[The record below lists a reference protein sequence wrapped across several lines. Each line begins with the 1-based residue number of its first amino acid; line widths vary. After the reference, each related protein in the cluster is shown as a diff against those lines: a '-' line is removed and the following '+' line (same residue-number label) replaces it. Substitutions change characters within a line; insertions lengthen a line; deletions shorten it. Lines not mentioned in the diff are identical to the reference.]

1 MKVNEQQSKQLGNKT
16 INVKKE
22 EGKATAKKRSQ
33 KRKKKK
39 KKGVIHFNQSLR
51 SKRTGCAISH
61 LLLLVAFPFQEK
73 RRRKQSNAIIFFL

>member
-1 MKVNEQQSKQLGNKT
+1 MNNNQSNWVTKQLML
-16 INVKKE
+16 
-22 EGKATAKKRSQ
+22 
-33 KRKKKK
+33 KKKK
-39 KKGVIHFNQSLR
+39 ERQQQKNEVKKKKGGVIHFNQSLR

>member
-39 KKGVIHFNQSLR
+39 KKRGSSILIKVYVQSVQDAPSL
-51 SKRTGCAISH
+51 ISCF
-61 LLLLVAFPFQEK
+61 LLLSLSKKKEEENNPMQ
-73 RRRKQSNAIIFFL
+73 

>member
-1 MKVNEQQSKQLGNKT
+1 MNNNQSNWVTKQLMLKKKKERQQQKNE
-16 INVKKE
+16 VKKE
-22 EGKATAKKRSQ
+22 KR
-33 KRKKKK
+33 KK

-73 RRRKQSNAIIFFL
+73 RKENNPMQ

>member
-22 EGKATAKKRSQ
+22 EGKATAKKRS
-33 KRKKKK
+33 KKKK
-39 KKGVIHFNQSLR
+39 GGVIHFNQSLR

-73 RRRKQSNAIIFFL
+73 RKENNPMQ

>member
-22 EGKATAKKRSQ
+22 EGKATAKKRS
-33 KRKKKK
+33 KKKRK

-73 RRRKQSNAIIFFL
+73 RKENNPMQ

>member
-33 KRKKKK
+33 KRKEKKK
-39 KKGVIHFNQSLR
+39 RGSSILIKVYVQSVQEAPSL
-51 SKRTGCAISH
+51 ISC
-61 LLLLVAFPFQEK
+61 AFPFQEK

>member
-22 EGKATAKKRSQ
+22 EGKATAKIRSQ
-33 KRKKKK
+33 KRKEK

-51 SKRTGCAISH
+51 SKRTGSAISH
-61 LLLLVAFPFQEK
+61 LLRFPFPRKKKEK
-73 RRRKQSNAIIFFL
+73 TIQCNNFFL